1 MGVLGDLTDLVR
13 GRKDK
18 SLKLD
23 DILLML
29 VFVYSSIEVSDAFP
43 QEEEEQ
49 LRSVIR
55 KALLTEGG
63 GRGVG
68 PVLEELC
75 QKEGGDIVG

>member
-1 MGVLGDLTDLVR
+1 MGVLGDLKDLVR

-29 VFVYSSIEVSDAFP
+29 VFMYSSIEVSDAFP

-49 LRSVIR
+49 LR
-55 KALLTEGG
+55 T
-63 GRGVG
+63 
-68 PVLEELC
+68 VLRIEKLC
-75 QKEGGDIVG
+75 